1 MNLKESLIH
10 NHSILLNAK
19 ANDWKQA
26 IKLGTDVLVKA
37 NVVEERYYDAIV
49 SAVAEEGPYI
59 CIHDAFALSHSRPE
73 DGVIKTGF
81 ALTVLETPVFFDGVD
96 EPVDVLVTLAG
107 KDSEE
112 HIEGTMQIA
121 NLIEFDEDFS
131 LLRACKTTDEVI
143 QLIDAALAAVEDEAA

>member
-1 MNLKESLIH
+1 MQLKESLIQ
-10 NHSILLNAK
+10 NNSILLNAK
-19 ANDWKQA
+19 ASTWQEA
-26 IKLGTDVLVKA
+26 IKLGTDVLVQA
-37 NVVEERYYDAIV
+37 GVVESRYYDAII
-49 SAVAEEGPYI
+49 SAITEQGPYI
-59 CIHDAFALSHSRPE
+59 CIHDAFALPHSRPE

-81 ALTVLETPVFFDGVD
+81 ALTVLETPVMFEDID

-131 LLRACKTTDEVI
+131 KLRACKTVDEVAE
-143 QLIDAALAAVEDEAA
+143 LIEQALLAADE

>member
-1 MNLKESLIH
+1 MQLKESLIQ
-10 NHSILLNAK
+10 NNSILLNAK
-19 ANDWKQA
+19 ASTWQEA
-26 IKLGTDVLVKA
+26 IKLGTDVLVQA
-37 NVVEERYYDAIV
+37 GVVESRYYDAII
-49 SAVAEEGPYI
+49 SAITEQGPYI
-59 CIHDAFALSHSRPE
+59 CIHDAFALPHSRPE

-81 ALTVLETPVFFDGVD
+81 ALTVLETPVMFEDID

-131 LLRACKTTDEVI
+131 KLRACKTVDEVAD
-143 QLIDAALAAVEDEAA
+143 LIEQALLAADE

>member
-1 MNLKESLIH
+1 MQLKESLIQ
-10 NHSILLNAK
+10 NNSILLNAK
-19 ANDWKQA
+19 ASTWQEA
-26 IKLGTDVLVKA
+26 IKLGTDVLVQA
-37 NVVEERYYDAIV
+37 GVVESRYYDAII
-49 SAVAEEGPYI
+49 SAITEQGPYI
-59 CIHDAFALSHSRPE
+59 CIHDAFALTHSRPE

-81 ALTVLETPVFFDGVD
+81 ALTVLETPVMFEDID

-131 LLRACKTTDEVI
+131 KLRACKTVDEVAD
-143 QLIDAALAAVEDEAA
+143 LIEQALLAADE